1 MFRPVCNRIFRH
13 GLAAMAVLALPCVL
27 YAGGPKYVAGSTYF
41 SASAM
46 GEPLHWAGGQVT
58 YFVDQGDLSATVTN
72 QQAVAMVDAAAA
84 LWSAVP
90 TAGVTLTDAG
100 TLAEDVDGSNVSVV
114 AASGVTAGTGSG
126 NPVFAAPADVTPS
139 ATGFPVAVI
148 FDADGSVL
156 NTLLGAYASDAS
168 SCNSNAVTVWMDDI
182 NPDATVAHAVMIVN
196 GLCTATSNQLEMMS
210 YALER
215 AWGQILGLGA
225 SQIYPHAA
233 DEGNNDQMQAWPV
246 MQPMMGDCAPSGGV
260 CIPNPGALKP
270 DDIAELNRIYPITS
284 ANLSSFPGKELTA
297 ANTVSI
303 QGSITF
309 LAGTGMQGV
318 NVVAVPLDAGGN
330 PLYEYTVSAVSGAG
344 FSGNHG
350 NAVTGATDANGA
362 PYSRWGSNDPAQQGA
377 FDLRY
382 LPLPPGMSSVTYQLS
397 FEPIDPLYV
406 LENTV
411 GPYTLGSPTPSGTLN
426 PVTVSNLAAGSAQAV
441 AIHVTDSA
449 VSGYNDAISTE
460 AAPRLLPASGLW
472 SGRLSQIGQADWFNF
487 PVRGNRLFTVVTQ
500 AVDEQGAPSGTK
512 AMPALGI
519 WDAFDSVGAAAVGT
533 AAGLNGAATGESW
546 LQVTTSVDD
555 VVRLGIADM
564 RGDGR
569 PDYAYNG
576 WVLYADTVEPSHLPA
591 SGGPIVIRGMGFHPS
606 DTVTVNGVAAQVTGI
621 SPNEITAIAP
631 PAGTGVTGSITGSVD
646 VEVDDLPIYNAAAV
660 IYGGISYDAGTGDSL
675 TLVTAPQ
682 NTVPIGVPLSFSVT
696 ALEANLQPAGGV
708 TVTYTVTS
716 GAATLGCGQIA
727 CAVSATGDGTATM
740 TVTATGNAP
749 AIVTAALSNGAE
761 LQAHFT
767 GGTPPTLA
775 ALTPHLSLAAGAT
788 VAWPTQAIVLN
799 NGTPVN
805 GQAVA
810 WQAASGIASAATA
823 AVITG
828 ASGIATN
835 TLNVGPLAEGQQVS
849 SNACLNGTSQCV
861 AFTAL
866 GARAEYATVSP
877 VSGTA
882 QSLAVSA
889 TPAQI
894 VLRVRDMDGNP
905 MAGAAVTLH
914 QVIYAWA
921 PPCPPQGRCA
931 QAELLATQTS
941 TAVSGLDGTVTF
953 LPAGIPGV
961 ATNILGLAATGD
973 TSTANIAIE
982 MHP

>member
-1 MFRPVCNRIFRH
+1 MFRPACNRIFAAF
-13 GLAAMAVLALPCVL
+13 LAAMAVLALPCAL

-41 SASAM
+41 NASAM
-46 GEPLHWAGGQVT
+46 GQPLHWTNGKVK
-58 YFVDQGDLSATVTN
+58 YFVDQGALSATVTH
-72 QQAVAMVDAAAA
+72 QQAVEMVDAAAA

-90 TAGVTLTDAG
+90 TAGVTLKDAG
-100 TLAEDVDGSNVSVV
+100 SLAEDVNGSNVSV
-114 AASGVTAGTGSG
+114 AAATGVTAGTGSG
-126 NPVFAAPADVTPS
+126 NPVFTAPADVTPS

-156 NTLLGAYASDAS
+156 NTLLGQDASDSS
-168 SCNSNAVTVWMDDI
+168 SCNSNAVTVWMDNI
-182 NPDATVAHAVMIVN
+182 NPDATVAHAMMIVN

-210 YALER
+210 FALER
-215 AWGQILGLGA
+215 AWGQILGLGY

-233 DEGNNDQMQAWPV
+233 DQGNNAEMQAWPV
-246 MQPMMGDCAPSGGV
+246 MQPMMGVCAPSGGV
-260 CIPNPGALKP
+260 CIPNPGTLKP
-270 DDIAELNRIYPITS
+270 DDVAELNRIYPITS
-284 ANLSSFPGKELTA
+284 ANLASFLGKELTA

-318 NVVAVPLDAGGN
+318 NVVATPLDASGN
-330 PLYEYTVSAVSGAG
+330 PLYEYTVSAVSGAA

-350 NAVTGATDANGA
+350 SAVTGTADANGV
-362 PYSRWGSNDPAQQGA
+362 PLSQRGSDDPAQQGA

-382 LPLPPGMSSVTYQLS
+382 IPLPPGMSSATYQLT

-406 LENTV
+406 LQNTV
-411 GPYTLGSPTPSGTLN
+411 GPYADGSPTPSGTLN
-426 PVTVSNLAAGSAQAV
+426 PVSVANLAPGASQT
-441 AIHVTDSA
+441 VTVNVTNSA

-460 AAPRLLPASGLW
+460 ASPRLLPASGLW
-472 SGRLSQIGQADWFNF
+472 SGRLSQVQQADWFNF

-500 AVDEQGAPSGTK
+500 AVDEQGAPSSTK

-519 WDAFDSVGAAAVGT
+519 WDAFDPVGAAAVGT
-533 AAGLNGAATGESW
+533 APGLNGSATGESW

-591 SGGPIVIRGMGFHPS
+591 SGGPIVIHGTGFHPS

-631 PAGTGVTGSITGSVD
+631 AAGTGVTGSVN
-646 VEVDDLPIYNAAAV
+646 VEVDDLPIYNASA
-660 IYGGISYDAGTGDSL
+660 ILYGGISYDAGTGDSL

-696 ALEANLQPAGGV
+696 ALAANLQPASGV
-708 TVTYTVTS
+708 TVTYTVAS
-716 GAATLGCGQIA
+716 GTATLGCGKLTCVVTA
-727 CAVSATGDGTATM
+727 AGDGSATM
-740 TVTATGNAP
+740 TVTASGDAP
-749 AIVTAALSNGAE
+749 VVVTAALSNGAA

-775 ALTPHLSLAAGAT
+775 ALTPQLSVAAGAS

-799 NGTPVN
+799 NGTPVG

-810 WQAASGIASAATA
+810 WQPAASGITTAATTP
-823 AVITG
+823 VTTG

-835 TLNVGPLAEGQQVS
+835 TLNVGPLTEGQQVS

-866 GARAEYATVSP
+866 GARAEYATVEA

-882 QSLAVSA
+882 QSIAVTA
-889 TPAQI
+889 TPTRI

-905 MAGAAVTLH
+905 MAGGTVTLF
-914 QVIYAWA
+914 QAVYAWA

-931 QAELLATQTS
+931 QAELLATQSS

-953 LPAGIPGV
+953 APAGIPGV
-961 ATNILGLAATGD
+961 ATNILGLAATGN
-973 TSTANIAIE
+973 TSTANISIE

>member
-1 MFRPVCNRIFRH
+1 MFRPACNRIFAAS
-13 GLAAMAVLALPCVL
+13 LAATAALALPCAL
-27 YAGGPKYVAGSTYF
+27 HAGGPKYVAGSTYF
-41 SASAM
+41 NASAM
-46 GEPLHWAGGQVT
+46 GEPLYWANGQVK
-58 YFVDQGDLSATVTN
+58 YYVDQGALSATVTN

-90 TAGVTLTDAG
+90 TAGVTLTDMG
-100 TLAEDVDGSNVSVV
+100 SLAEDVNGSYIAVGT
-114 AASGVTAGTGSG
+114 ATGVTAGTGSG

-156 NTLLGAYASDAS
+156 NAVLGQDASDAS
-168 SCNSNAVTVWMDDI
+168 SCDSNAVTVWMDNI

-210 YALER
+210 FALER
-215 AWGQILGLGA
+215 AWGLILGLGY
-225 SQIYPHAA
+225 SQVYPDAA
-233 DEGNNDQMQAWPV
+233 DQGNNAEMQAWPV
-246 MQPMMGDCAPSGGV
+246 MQPMMGDCGPAGGV
-260 CIPNPGALKP
+260 CIPNPGTLKP

-284 ANLSSFPGKELTA
+284 ANLASYPGKELTA

-318 NVVAVPLDAGGN
+318 NVVATPLDASGN
-330 PLYEYTVSAVSGAG
+330 PLYEYTVTAVSGAY

-350 NAVTGATDANGA
+350 SAVTGMTDANGV
-362 PYSRWGSNDPAQQGA
+362 PLSQWGSDDTAQQGA

-382 LPLPPGMSSVTYQLS
+382 IPLPPGMSSATYQLT
-397 FEPIDPLYV
+397 FEAIDPLYV

-411 GPYTLGSPTPSGTLN
+411 GPYTDGSPTPSGTLN
-426 PVTVSNLAAGSAQAV
+426 PVSVANLAPGASQTV
-441 AIHVTDSA
+441 TVNVTDSA
-449 VSGYNDAISTE
+449 VGGYDDAISTE
-460 AAPRLLPASGLW
+460 AAPRVLPASGLW
-472 SGRLSQIGQADWFNF
+472 SGRLSQIQQGDWFNF

-500 AVDEQGAPSGTK
+500 AVDEQGEPSSTK

-519 WDAFDSVGAAAVGT
+519 WDAFDPVGAAAVGT
-533 AAGLNGAATGESW
+533 APGLNGSATGESW

-576 WVLYADTVEPSHLPA
+576 WVLYADTVEPAILPV
-591 SGGPIVIRGMGFHPS
+591 SGGPIVIYGMGFRPS
-606 DTVTVNGVAAQVTGI
+606 DTVTVNGVAAQVTSI

-631 PAGTGVTGSITGSVD
+631 AAGTGVTGSVN
-646 VEVDDLPIYNAAAV
+646 VEVDDLPIYNASAV
-660 IYGGISYDAGTGDSL
+660 IYGGVSYNAGTGDSL
-675 TLVTAPQ
+675 TLVTAPE

-696 ALEANLQPAGGV
+696 TLNANLQPAGGV

-716 GAATLGCGQIA
+716 GAATLGCGQLS
-727 CAVSATGDGTATM
+727 CAVTAAGDGSATM
-740 TVTATGNAP
+740 TVTATGSAL
-749 AIVTAALSNGAE
+749 AVVTASLTNGAE

-775 ALTPHLSLAAGAT
+775 ALTPQLSVAAGAS

-799 NGTPVN
+799 NGTPVG

-810 WQAASGIASAATA
+810 WQAAASGIAAATTA
-823 AVITG
+823 AVTTG
-828 ASGIATN
+828 TSGIATN
-835 TLNVGPLAEGQQVS
+835 TLNVGPLTEGQQVS
-849 SNACLNGTSQCV
+849 SNACLNGTAQCV

-866 GARAEYATVSP
+866 GARAEYATVEP
-877 VSGTA
+877 VSGTS
-882 QSLAVSA
+882 QSMAVTA

-905 MAGAAVTLH
+905 MAGGTVTLY
-914 QVIYAWA
+914 QAVYAWA
-921 PPCPPQGRCA
+921 PPCPPQGLCA

-953 LPAGIPGV
+953 TPAGIPGV
-961 ATNILGLAATGD
+961 ATNTIGLAATGN
-973 TSTANIAIE
+973 TSTTSIAIA
-982 MHP
+982 MNP